1 MNGIHDM
8 GGMQDMGPVRHEPNE
23 PVFHASWERRM
34 FALFNAL
41 DLSWPVMRHQIDLI
55 PPATY
60 LRVSYFERW
69 LSAIVPLT
77 INAGMLTPSEI
88 ETGKVIGGTNEKWH
102 VVTAAEVATWSG
114 PDPNPEAF
122 SDAVA
127 AFRVE
132 QRVRA
137 RNINPTGHTR
147 LPRYA
152 RGKAGT
158 IHRDH
163 GIAALHDTVAH
174 GLGKKPQHVYTV
186 RFAARELWGESASAH
201 DRVYLDLWEDYLEP
215 V

>member
-8 GGMQDMGPVRHEPNE
+8 GGMQDMGPVRREPNE

-34 FALFNAL
+34 FALFNSL
-41 DLSWPVMRHQIDLI
+41 DLPWPIMRHQIDLI
-55 PPATY
+55 PPADY
-60 LRVSYFERW
+60 LSISYYERW

-88 ETGKVIGGTNEKWH
+88 ETGKVIAGRNEKYH
-102 VVTAAEVATWSG
+102 VVTAAEVATWSS
-114 PDPNPEAF
+114 PDPNPATF
-122 SDAVA
+122 PNMAA
-127 AFRVE
+127 AFRVG

-137 RNINPTGHTR
+137 RNVNPVGHTR

-152 RGKAGT
+152 RGKTGT

-163 GIAALHDTVAH
+163 AIAAFHDAVAH
-174 GLGKKPQHVYTV
+174 GLGKQAQHVYSV
-186 RFAARELWGESASAH
+186 RFTARELWGATASPR
-201 DRVYLDLWEDYLEP
+201 DCVYLDLWEAYLEA